1 MVLIQCVNAYM
12 AVQTLMDREAD
23 YQTAYAVVMLKKQ
36 LQGPVEFYRDEE
48 QRLMEEYAA
57 RDDRGE
63 IIWKDKG
70 RFVLQDPS
78 RAEEYNRKR
87 KELGMVDVQKK
98 FVRMRVP
105 EPEKIRPAILE
116 ALEEFLIFGE
126 GDGT

>member
-12 AVQTLMDREAD
+12 AVQTLMDREVD

-48 QRLMEEYAA
+48 RRLMEEYAA

-63 IIWKDKG
+63 IIWKGNG
-70 RFVLQDPS
+70 RFVLQDPGT
-78 RAEEYNRKR
+78 AEEYSRKR
-87 KELGMVDVQKK
+87 KELGMVDVQKE
-98 FVRMRVP
+98 FTRMRVP